1 MFVKI
6 VNLKSKIRSKKMEFT
21 LRRKSGELSPRKEPQ
36 TMNAKNKH
44 MDYVDRLEMQECLN
58 KSMAYL

>member
-1 MFVKI
+1 
-6 VNLKSKIRSKKMEFT
+6 MEFT